1 MDNQVFDRI
10 EKKYLITPDQ
20 KKQILRTIQTKMEKD
35 KYHKSKVLN
44 VYFDT
49 DNYDLIIQSI
59 DQPLFKHKIRARNYV
74 GYNRV
79 FLEIK
84 TKLRGKDTNPGY
96 KRRIMLT
103 RQDYKEL
110 IGNRVTAT
118 EIISRSNNT
127 YSDAQIAKEIDYF
140 KNYYGKLQPYILI
153 LYDRIAFKKKEIDL
167 RITFDRNTRY
177 RATRLSLS
185 DGLDGTLLL
194 EPGHVLMEIK
204 SSLGFPRWLVDLLN
218 EQKSYKRSFSKVG
231 EAHKRELILSMQEE
245 KKIV

>member
-1 MDNQVFDRI
+1 MVSYVFKRYENKYILTPQQYEAILQEVEKRMDPDEFGETTIQSLYYDTPNARLVRTSI
-10 EKKYLITPDQ
+10 EKPKFKEKIRVRSYGLA
-20 KKQILRTIQTKMEKD
+20 TKD
-35 KYHKSKVLN
+35 SKV
-44 VYFDT
+44 
-49 DNYDLIIQSI
+49 
-59 DQPLFKHKIRARNYV
+59 YV
-74 GYNRV
+74 ELKRKSQGV
-79 FLEIK
+79 V
-84 TKLRGKDTNPGY
+84 Y
-96 KRRIMLT
+96 KRRLSA
-103 RQDYKEL
+103 KED
-110 IGNRVTAT
+110 
-118 EIISRSNNT
+118 ESISFYENKHSFG
-127 YSDAQIAKEIDYF
+127 DGQIAKEIDYF

-153 LYDRIAFKKKEIDL
+153 LYDRIAFKKREIDL

-177 RATRLSLS
+177 RATRLTLS

>member
-1 MDNQVFDRI
+1 MVSYVFKRYENKYILTPQQYEAILQEVEKRMDPDEFGETTIQSLYYDTPNARLVRTSI
-10 EKKYLITPDQ
+10 EKPKFKEKIRVRSYGLA
-20 KKQILRTIQTKMEKD
+20 TKD
-35 KYHKSKVLN
+35 SKV
-44 VYFDT
+44 
-49 DNYDLIIQSI
+49 
-59 DQPLFKHKIRARNYV
+59 YV
-74 GYNRV
+74 ELKRKSQGV
-79 FLEIK
+79 V
-84 TKLRGKDTNPGY
+84 Y
-96 KRRIMLT
+96 KRRLSA
-103 RQDYKEL
+103 KEDES
-110 IGNRVTAT
+110 IAFFENKHSFG
-118 EIISRSNNT
+118 
-127 YSDAQIAKEIDYF
+127 DGQIAKEIDYF

-153 LYDRIAFKKKEIDL
+153 LYDRIAFKKREIDL

-177 RATRLSLS
+177 RATRLTLS

>member
-1 MDNQVFDRI
+1 MVSYVFKRYENKYILTPQQYEAILQEVEKRMDPDEFGETTIQSLYYDTPNARLVRTSI
-10 EKKYLITPDQ
+10 EKPKFKEKIRVRSYGLA
-20 KKQILRTIQTKMEKD
+20 TKD
-35 KYHKSKVLN
+35 SKV
-44 VYFDT
+44 
-49 DNYDLIIQSI
+49 
-59 DQPLFKHKIRARNYV
+59 YV
-74 GYNRV
+74 ELKRKSQGV
-79 FLEIK
+79 V
-84 TKLRGKDTNPGY
+84 Y
-96 KRRIMLT
+96 KRRLSA
-103 RQDYKEL
+103 KEDES
-110 IGNRVTAT
+110 IAFFENKHSFG
-118 EIISRSNNT
+118 
-127 YSDAQIAKEIDYF
+127 DGQIAKEIDYF

-153 LYDRIAFKKKEIDL
+153 LYDRIAFKKKERDL

>member
-1 MDNQVFDRI
+1 MVSYVFKRYENKYILTPQQYEAILQEVEKRMDPDEFGETTIQSLYYDTPNARLVRTSI
-10 EKKYLITPDQ
+10 EKPKFKEKIRVRSYGLA
-20 KKQILRTIQTKMEKD
+20 TKD
-35 KYHKSKVLN
+35 SKV
-44 VYFDT
+44 
-49 DNYDLIIQSI
+49 
-59 DQPLFKHKIRARNYV
+59 YV
-74 GYNRV
+74 ELKRKSQGV
-79 FLEIK
+79 V
-84 TKLRGKDTNPGY
+84 Y
-96 KRRIMLT
+96 KRRLSA
-103 RQDYKEL
+103 KEDES
-110 IGNRVTAT
+110 IAFFENKHSFG
-118 EIISRSNNT
+118 
-127 YSDAQIAKEIDYF
+127 DGQIAKEIDYF

>member
-1 MDNQVFDRI
+1 MVSYVFKRYENKYILTPQQYEAILQEVEKRMDPDEFGETTIQSLYYDTPNARLVRTSI
-10 EKKYLITPDQ
+10 EKPKFKEKIRVRSYGLA
-20 KKQILRTIQTKMEKD
+20 TKD
-35 KYHKSKVLN
+35 SKV
-44 VYFDT
+44 
-49 DNYDLIIQSI
+49 
-59 DQPLFKHKIRARNYV
+59 YV
-74 GYNRV
+74 ELKRKSQGV
-79 FLEIK
+79 V
-84 TKLRGKDTNPGY
+84 Y
-96 KRRIMLT
+96 KRRISA
-103 RQDYKEL
+103 KEDES
-110 IGNRVTAT
+110 IAFFENKHSFG
-118 EIISRSNNT
+118 
-127 YSDAQIAKEIDYF
+127 DGQIAKEIDYF